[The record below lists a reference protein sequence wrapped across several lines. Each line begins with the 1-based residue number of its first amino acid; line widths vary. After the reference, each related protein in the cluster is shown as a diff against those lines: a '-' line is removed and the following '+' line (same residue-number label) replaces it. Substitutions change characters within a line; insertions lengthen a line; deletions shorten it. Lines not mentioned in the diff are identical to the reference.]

1 MIDKVTLN
9 GSTEVVDITGSKKNY
24 REGRC
29 LRSTDAGIGN
39 FRIYPDSFPINQT
52 YYTIGVYNR
61 TQDRYEC
68 SHFYAASWG
77 IAIQAAGTVLP
88 LQTKS
93 GIDRILY
100 GDLVTTGSEDKLEN
114 CIQIKKR
121 SNSNYSG
128 FTMTTSDWRALP
140 DATDIIFESL
150 ETTTTV
156 KASEAIAADEVDMY
170 TGTTA
175 QQVTDSQGYE
185 DYYRVRRF
193 HEIVV
198 DKGTTGTQTTKRDEL
213 FRFDAKDFRYNDT
226 KGLQA
231 KDKPYTSGYMVEEQ
245 ATKRFTLTPSQ
256 TGWEG
261 QTIVNV
267 TPESGSFVID
277 GFVMEM
283 GKPTESWANGRI
295 EFYNNAE
302 ASGEALLD
310 LDIRY
315 ENFDG
320 RTEYR
325 VNTYYAGTPYDYSAL
340 PGEHAYIPLPTTFT
354 VSQESPLYLKIS
366 SENNSWLSAG
376 GYSGSK
382 GISTTTSAWQ
392 TSVDMTLRGFD
403 DQEDVTASA
412 FNDLKSTKQDTLVS
426 GTNIKTVNG
435 NSLLG
440 SGNIVISGGGGSS
453 YSAGDGIDITSDV
466 ITNTREQR
474 VLTFEDSTTGVK
486 AALRVI
492 SPHWDKN
499 NTEAVSDP
507 ANDLTFVNNVPA
519 ANADPYVQANY
530 LDGTLM
536 EFEVTDYS
544 EDGSSNFSF
553 DLSEVSGGVMFVY
566 YESDD
571 EWEDEVAHGAIY
583 TKDSFYVGMKIRM
596 NNAIFTALMSAMQ
609 ADCPYSNME
618 VQYKTYAWN
627 TNKSVN
633 AIHSGTSY
641 PLAYNSDLTALA
653 ARVTALETALGNISS
668 ALDTINGEA
677 I

>member
-1 MIDKVTLN
+1 MIDKVILN

-24 REGRC
+24 QAGGC

-39 FRIYPDSFPINQT
+39 FRIYPNPFPINRE
-52 YYTIGVYNR
+52 YYSIGVYNR

-68 SHFYAASWG
+68 SHFFAFSNG
-77 IAIQAAGTVLP
+77 IGIQAAGTVLP
-88 LQTKS
+88 LQSKS

-100 GDLVTTGSEDKLEN
+100 GDLVTTGSEDRLEN
-114 CIQIKKR
+114 CIEIKKR

-128 FTMTTSDWRALP
+128 FTMTTSDWMALP
-140 DATDIIFESL
+140 NATDIRFESL

-156 KASEAIAADEVDMY
+156 KASEAIAADEVDMHIS
-170 TGTTA
+170 TTA

-185 DYYRVRRF
+185 DYYKVNRT
-193 HEIVV
+193 HAIVV
-198 DKGTTGTQTTKRDEL
+198 DKGTTGTQTTKTDEL
-213 FRFDAKDFRYNDT
+213 FSFDAKDFRYNST
-226 KGLQA
+226 KGLQV

-261 QTIVNV
+261 ETIVNV

-295 EFYNNAE
+295 QFYNNAE
-302 ASGEALLD
+302 ASGEPILELH
-310 LDIRY
+310 IRY

-320 RTEYR
+320 RTEYS

-366 SENNSWLSAG
+366 SDNNSWLSAG

-382 GISTTTSAWQ
+382 GISMTTSAWQ

-440 SGNIVISGGGGSS
+440 SGNIVISGGGGGGGDINSITMNG
-453 YSAGDGIDITSDV
+453 SAVPVNAGVADLGTVVTDKSDKQDTLVSGTNIKTINNESILGSGNITIQGGGGISGITMNGSPVTVTSGVADLGTV
-466 ITNTREQR
+466 ITEHQS
-474 VLTFEDSTTGVK
+474 L
-486 AALRVI
+486 
-492 SPHWDKN
+492 
-499 NTEAVSDP
+499 
-507 ANDLTFVNNVPA
+507 
-519 ANADPYVQANY
+519 ANY
-530 LDGTLM
+530 
-536 EFEVTDYS
+536 
-544 EDGSSNFSF
+544 
-553 DLSEVSGGVMFVY
+553 
-566 YESDD
+566 
-571 EWEDEVAHGAIY
+571 Y
-583 TKDSFYVGMKIRM
+583 TKSEID
-596 NNAIFTALMSAMQ
+596 AMIG
-609 ADCPYSNME
+609 NI
-618 VQYKTYAWN
+618 N
-627 TNKSVN
+627 T
-633 AIHSGTSY
+633 
-641 PLAYNSDLTALA
+641 LLA
-653 ARVTALETALGNISS
+653 AI
-668 ALDTINGEA
+668 
-677 I
+677 